1 MSSHDCLSNYHS
13 HYWNSGGISHRSS
26 TNLQSSTKL
35 ELRLSQKFS
44 IPNSSRFLSRH
55 YSVSLEA
62 ADEKINSVFF
72 SRNRMEAMWES
83 CVIVFTRWSRT
94 IYNNEKNESEEGRER
109 WVSLTQSEIGRLNH
123 SFSIYMWATRSR
135 NDERVL
141 CHCVHRRHLLLT
153 RLTVSQDQNHAE
165 TARGQKWRIHQHKNF
180 HLLHLSTHLSYQLT
194 IWVEQCLWESKL
206 TSSGRPSSLN
216 QQSIYQPR
224 WLKVRFANC
233 LARLLKRVSLLGLLV
248 VLQPHAWT
256 LGTRQR
262 REDSHSTLTETPSL
276 VPI

>member
-44 IPNSSRFLSRH
+44 ISNSSRFLSRH

-123 SFSIYMWATRSR
+123 SFSIYLWATRSR
-135 NDERVL
+135 NDEEVL
-141 CHCVHRRHLLLT
+141 CCCVHRRHLPLT

-165 TARGQKWRIHQHKNF
+165 TARGQKEEFINTKIFTFYTSQHIYSTNWLSGLSSVCGSRNWRLQEDRSHWINSQYI
-180 HLLHLSTHLSYQLT
+180 SQDG
-194 IWVEQCLWESKL
+194 SKYVSPIVWHV
-206 TSSGRPSSLN
+206 SSSE
-216 QQSIYQPR
+216 Y
-224 WLKVRFANC
+224 
-233 LARLLKRVSLLGLLV
+233 
-248 VLQPHAWT
+248 
-256 LGTRQR
+256 
-262 REDSHSTLTETPSL
+262 HSWAFW
-276 VPI
+276 